1 MSNGSSKDK
10 LVLYNPV
17 TLKFWACRN
26 WQFRKMQKKKKK
38 KKKLWIEDEQN
49 FTNYYTLAPLSQSL
63 TRKWVEQENWKWS
76 KHDVEAVKQQ
86 TDCTH
91 HARSWSTEL
100 AGRNS
105 QLANEMGFFQRV
117 LFKNHLLRAYCL
129 GFDWSGWIVLIKSEI
144 LITTGMVWPVSS
156 GKWKV
161 PFSQHIVHA
170 LPRTAP
176 RLKVGGQ
183 SQQKRRPGRKN
194 KLPKSFWPVKAEANA
209 LAWSCCPNERW
220 PNTRGAPLR
229 WAVSGNSPRRHT
241 AAYRRSQERPQSA
254 ADKHPGLGNRSV
266 WPHIWEKGCE
276 PRA

>member
-26 WQFRKMQKKKKK
+26 WQFRKMQK
-38 KKKLWIEDEQN
+38 IEDEQN

-156 GKWKV
+156 GKWKRPLV
-161 PFSQHIVHA
+161 NTLYIRCLGRLLDLKWAAKVSKSDVLEEKTNFPRVFDLLKQRRMRWLGHVVQMNDDRIPEE
-170 LPRTAP
+170 LP
-176 RLKVGGQ
+176 
-183 SQQKRRPGRKN
+183 
-194 KLPKSFWPVKAEANA
+194 
-209 LAWSCCPNERW
+209 
-220 PNTRGAPLR
+220 
-229 WAVSGNSPRRHT
+229 
-241 AAYRRSQERPQSA
+241 
-254 ADKHPGLGNRSV
+254 
-266 WPHIWEKGCE
+266 
-276 PRA
+276 

>member
-26 WQFRKMQKKKKK
+26 WQFRKMQK
-38 KKKLWIEDEQN
+38 IEDEQN

-117 LFKNHLLRAYCL
+117 LLKNHLLCAYCL

-156 GKWKV
+156 GKWKRPLV
-161 PFSQHIVHA
+161 NTLYIRCLGRLLDLKWAAKVSKSDVLEEKTNFPRVFDLLKQRRMRWLGHVVQMNDDRIPEE
-170 LPRTAP
+170 LP
-176 RLKVGGQ
+176 
-183 SQQKRRPGRKN
+183 
-194 KLPKSFWPVKAEANA
+194 
-209 LAWSCCPNERW
+209 
-220 PNTRGAPLR
+220 
-229 WAVSGNSPRRHT
+229 
-241 AAYRRSQERPQSA
+241 
-254 ADKHPGLGNRSV
+254 
-266 WPHIWEKGCE
+266 
-276 PRA
+276 

>member
-26 WQFRKMQKKKKK
+26 WQFRKMQK
-38 KKKLWIEDEQN
+38 IEDEQN

-117 LFKNHLLRAYCL
+117 LLKNHLLRAYCL

-156 GKWKV
+156 GKWKRPLV
-161 PFSQHIVHA
+161 NTLYIRCLGRLLDLKWAAKVSKSDVLEEKTNFPRVFDLLKQRRMRWLGHVVQMNDDRIPEE
-170 LPRTAP
+170 LP
-176 RLKVGGQ
+176 
-183 SQQKRRPGRKN
+183 
-194 KLPKSFWPVKAEANA
+194 
-209 LAWSCCPNERW
+209 
-220 PNTRGAPLR
+220 
-229 WAVSGNSPRRHT
+229 
-241 AAYRRSQERPQSA
+241 
-254 ADKHPGLGNRSV
+254 
-266 WPHIWEKGCE
+266 
-276 PRA
+276 

>member
-26 WQFRKMQKKKKK
+26 WQFRKMQK
-38 KKKLWIEDEQN
+38 IEDKQN

-63 TRKWVEQENWKWS
+63 TQKWVEQENWKWS

-86 TDCTH
+86 TDCTY

-156 GKWKV
+156 GKWKRPLV
-161 PFSQHIVHA
+161 NTLYIRCLGRLLDLKWAAKVSKSDVLEEKTNFPRVFDLLKQRRMRWLGHVVQMNDDRIPEE
-170 LPRTAP
+170 LP
-176 RLKVGGQ
+176 
-183 SQQKRRPGRKN
+183 
-194 KLPKSFWPVKAEANA
+194 
-209 LAWSCCPNERW
+209 
-220 PNTRGAPLR
+220 
-229 WAVSGNSPRRHT
+229 
-241 AAYRRSQERPQSA
+241 
-254 ADKHPGLGNRSV
+254 
-266 WPHIWEKGCE
+266 
-276 PRA
+276 

>member
-10 LVLYNPV
+10 LVLHNPV

-26 WQFRKMQKKKKK
+26 WQFRKMQK
-38 KKKLWIEDEQN
+38 IEDEQN

-63 TRKWVEQENWKWS
+63 TQKWVEQENWKWS

-156 GKWKV
+156 GKWKRPLV
-161 PFSQHIVHA
+161 NTLYIRCLGRLLDLKWAAKVSKSDVLEEKTNFPRVFDLLKQRRMRWLGHVVQMNDDRIPEE
-170 LPRTAP
+170 LP
-176 RLKVGGQ
+176 
-183 SQQKRRPGRKN
+183 
-194 KLPKSFWPVKAEANA
+194 
-209 LAWSCCPNERW
+209 
-220 PNTRGAPLR
+220 
-229 WAVSGNSPRRHT
+229 
-241 AAYRRSQERPQSA
+241 
-254 ADKHPGLGNRSV
+254 
-266 WPHIWEKGCE
+266 
-276 PRA
+276 

>member
-26 WQFRKMQKKKKK
+26 WQFRKMQKKKKEK
-38 KKKLWIEDEQN
+38 RKKLWIEDEQN

-117 LFKNHLLRAYCL
+117 LLKNHLLRAYCSR
-129 GFDWSGWIVLIKSEI
+129 FDWSGWIVLIKSEI

-183 SQQKRRPGRKN
+183 RQQKRCPGRKN

-209 LAWSCCPNERW
+209 LAWSCCPNERS
-220 PNTRGAPLR
+220 PNTRGAPLIKASCLR
-229 WAVSGNSPRRHT
+229 ELAPHAHRS
-241 AAYRRSQERPQSA
+241 SQEVSRETS
-254 ADKHPGLGNRSV
+254 KR
-266 WPHIWEKGCE
+266 C
-276 PRA
+276 R